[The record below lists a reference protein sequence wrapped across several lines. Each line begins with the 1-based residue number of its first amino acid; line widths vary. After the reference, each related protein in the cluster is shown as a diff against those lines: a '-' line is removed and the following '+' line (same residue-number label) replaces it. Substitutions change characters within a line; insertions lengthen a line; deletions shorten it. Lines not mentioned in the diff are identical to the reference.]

1 MIDYTI
7 FGGDNIDQGS
17 RTQMDNACDLPIA
30 RRAALMPDAHQGYGM
45 PIGGVLATK
54 NAVIPYGVGM
64 DIACRMRITFT
75 ETSRDALRA
84 LTINLE
90 EGNEHLDAALR
101 TQTKFGMGCA
111 YQRSG
116 RQTHPVMFDER
127 WSDVPMLQEL
137 KATAWNQLGT
147 SGGGNHFVEWGIADL
162 REQVGN
168 VLPGTYIALMSHSGS
183 RGTGA
188 KVCQHYT
195 KIAKEQNP
203 AGELSWLDMDSE
215 AGQEYWMAMNLMG
228 DYAAAN
234 HEIIHRKV
242 LAEAGLDSVGHVEN
256 HHNFAWKEVYRGE
269 EQIVH
274 RKGATPAGLYERGVI
289 PGSMAT
295 PAYIVEGKGYPLS
308 INSASH
314 GAGRAMSRKA
324 AKAKFTWAEWAKY
337 LEAKRV
343 RVLAAGIDEVPG
355 AYKDIE
361 KVMEAQR
368 EMVDVL
374 GVFDPK
380 IVMMA
385 AGKGGRR

>member
-1 MIDYTI
+1 MFEYTI
-7 FGGDNIDQGS
+7 FGGDGIDQGS
-17 RTQMDNACDLPIA
+17 RTQIENACDLPIA

-45 PIGGVLATK
+45 PIGGVLATH

-84 LTINLE
+84 LAINLE
-90 EGNEHLDAALR
+90 EGNEHLDASLR

-116 RQTHPVMFDER
+116 RQVHPVMDDER
-127 WSDVPMLQEL
+127 WRDTVLLQEL

-147 SGGGNHFVEWGIADL
+147 SGSGNHFVEWGIAEL
-162 REQVGN
+162 RERAGQTP
-168 VLPGTYIALMSHSGS
+168 PGTYIALMSHSGS

-203 AGELSWLDMDSE
+203 AGELSWLDMNSE

-228 DYAAAN
+228 DYAAAS
-234 HEIIHRKV
+234 HEIIHRMV
-242 LAEAGLDSVGHVEN
+242 LAAAGMMAVGHIEN

-269 EQIVH
+269 EHIVH

-295 PAYIVEGKGYPLS
+295 PAYIVEGKGRPQS
-308 INSASH
+308 INSAAH

-324 AKAKFTWAEWAKY
+324 AKKAFTWAEWDKY

-361 KVMEAQR
+361 KVMEAQNDL
-368 EMVDVL
+368 VHIL
-374 GVFDPK
+374 GVFNPK
-380 IVMMA
+380 IVMMDS
-385 AGKGGRR
+385 GKGRSR